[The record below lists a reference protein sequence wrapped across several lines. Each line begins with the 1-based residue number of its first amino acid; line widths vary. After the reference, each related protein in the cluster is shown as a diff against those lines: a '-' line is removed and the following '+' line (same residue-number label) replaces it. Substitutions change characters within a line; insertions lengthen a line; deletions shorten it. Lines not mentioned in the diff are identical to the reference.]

1 MKRIVLPQRIGSVA
15 ARNGALHPA
24 AQPDRWRLCIA
35 ADLLAAAWA
44 LELAVRLTPPLRS
57 GPWAIRSI
65 SFPGTVLMILLFT
78 SIFSTISIIEDRKE
92 GFLQAVLVAPVPR
105 SALVFGKLLGGTSL
119 ALMQGVLFM
128 LLAPLVGI
136 PVSRIPATL
145 LMLTLVAFGLTAL
158 GYVIA
163 WNMDSTQGF
172 HAIMNLFLIPMWLLC
187 GAVFPASGA
196 PGWLRVVMELNPLT
210 YGMSAVRWS
219 IYGQGRRIDDGYS
232 WIWAVC
238 WRHCCVRRSALR
250 SRDQHD
256 ETAGM
261 RLSRSLITLMLTG
274 CAGSLASPTTAPFP
288 NSA

>member
-1 MKRIVLPQRIGSVA
+1 MKGSFFLSASALWRREMVRFVRQRSRIVGAFASPLIFWLLLGFGVGSSFS
-15 ARNGALHPA
+15 PA
-24 AQPDRWRLCIA
+24 SQ
-35 ADLLAAAWA
+35 
-44 LELAVRLTPPLRS
+44 VRTM
-57 GPWAIRSI
+57 GYQEYF
-65 SFPGTVLMILLFT
+65 FPGTVLMILLFT

-119 ALMQGVLFM
+119 AMMQGILFM

-136 PVSRIPATL
+136 PITRIPETL

-163 WNMDSTQGF
+163 WRMDSTQGF

-196 PGWLRVVMELNPLT
+196 PGWLRVVMGLNPLT

-219 IYGQGRRIDDGYS
+219 IYGREVASTMGIPGFGLS
-232 WIWAVC
+232 VGVTVAFA
-238 WRHCCVRRSALR
+238 ALLFA
-250 SRDQHD
+250 
-256 ETAGM
+256 TAISM
-261 RLSRSLITLMLTG
+261 TKRP
-274 CAGSLASPTTAPFP
+274 A
-288 NSA
+288 

>member
-1 MKRIVLPQRIGSVA
+1 MKGSFFLSVSALWRREMVRFVRQRSRIVGAFASPLIFWLLLGFGVGSSFS
-15 ARNGALHPA
+15 PA
-24 AQPDRWRLCIA
+24 SQ
-35 ADLLAAAWA
+35 
-44 LELAVRLTPPLRS
+44 VRTM
-57 GPWAIRSI
+57 GYQEYF
-65 SFPGTVLMILLFT
+65 FPGTVLMILLFT

-119 ALMQGVLFM
+119 ALMQGILFM

-136 PVSRIPATL
+136 PMTRIPETL

-163 WNMDSTQGF
+163 WRMDSTQGF

-196 PGWLRVVMELNPLT
+196 PEWLRVVMGLNPLT

-219 IYGQGRRIDDGYS
+219 IYGREVASTMGIPGFGLS
-232 WIWAVC
+232 VGVTVAFA
-238 WRHCCVRRSALR
+238 ALLFA
-250 SRDQHD
+250 
-256 ETAGM
+256 TAISM
-261 RLSRSLITLMLTG
+261 TKRP
-274 CAGSLASPTTAPFP
+274 A
-288 NSA
+288 